1 MSNDKKKEEP
11 VTNQELL
18 KKIAHNT
25 EEIRNGVAFISII
38 LLLVAAAGAIYI
50 FFTTFKF

>member
-1 MSNDKKKEEP
+1 MSNDKKKDEEP
-11 VTNQELL
+11 TTHELL

-25 EEIRNGVAFISII
+25 DEIKNGVTFMCI
-38 LLLVAAAGAIYI
+38 LLLLAAAAGAIYI